1 MKTKPKNKR
10 GVFYNTIH
18 ESGKQLSDS
27 IKQAT
32 TQEEKVLRFFKTNPK
47 KLFTPFD
54 IKYVGLFEDNVPLT
68 SIRRA
73 ITNLEGKG
81 LLEKTEEKREGGYGK
96 YNYCWKLFVP
106 KKKKKTKKRSIA
118 A

>member
-18 ESGKQLSDS
+18 ESGRQLSDS
-27 IKQAT
+27 IKKAANQK
-32 TQEEKVLRFFKTNPK
+32 EKVLRFFKKHPK

-54 IKYVGLFEDNVPLT
+54 IKYLGLFEDNVPLT

-73 ITNLEGKG
+73 ITTLEQDG
-81 LLEKTEEKREGGYGK
+81 LLEKTDEKREGGYGK
-96 YNYCWKLFVP
+96 SNYCWKLFVP
-106 KKKKKTKKRSIA
+106 KIKKKTKK
-118 A
+118 